1 MKKVS
6 FLFTMILSVLFLTGF
21 EAVAEKGS
29 DSGIIC
35 NNEYVLCTS
44 APCVPDP
51 SNPDSKAICS
61 CEVNK
66 GLNFGMSQCEARTPV
81 TDSNSVT
88 KALSTYSFAQ
98 APTKPV
104 LHCLEGKPWT
114 VIVWISLV

>member
-1 MKKVS
+1 LFYTVLNIRATKEAAMKKVS

-66 GLNFGMSQCEARTPV
+66 GLTGCHNV
-81 TDSNSVT
+81 
-88 KALSTYSFAQ
+88 
-98 APTKPV
+98 KPG
-104 LHCLEGKPWT
+104 LP
-114 VIVWISLV
+114 

>member
-1 MKKVS
+1 MKRVS
-6 FLFTMILSVLFLTGF
+6 FLFTMVLSVLFLAGL
-21 EAVAEKGS
+21 EAGAEKGG
-29 DSGIIC
+29 DTTIRSGSGTIC

-51 SNPDSKAICS
+51 SNPDSRAICS
-61 CEVNK
+61 CDVNK

-98 APTKPV
+98 APT
-104 LHCLEGKPWT
+104 
-114 VIVWISLV
+114 